1 MQYLSPLEQKLFWT
15 GIFVFQSSVNRMNL
29 EQWSYNIAER
39 KRRTAMDQFQ
49 IYKDIQARTNGE
61 IYIGVVGPVRTGKS
75 TFIRRFMEVISL
87 PQLSEY
93 EQKEL
98 RDQLPIS
105 GSGKTITTVE
115 PKFIPKKGMDLSLTK
130 DVDIKMKLIDC
141 VGFLIPDV
149 EGSTEQGN
157 QRMIKTPWAEQ
168 EIPFKEGAE
177 IGTKKVIQDHAT
189 IGILLTTDGSVGDF
203 PRDSYVQAEREVVHL
218 LKKEGKPFLI
228 ILNTKKPY
236 SAETKNLMKQMEDN
250 YDTFVMA
257 LNCDQLRQEDI
268 VQILENVLYE
278 FPVSEICFQIPKW
291 SEMLSLEHPLKQ
303 QLLESAKTVMERI
316 HTLHDVKKE
325 NYQVTNECIQRVFME
340 DTNLASGCVNLQ
352 IDIDE
357 SYYYDILS
365 EMTGTDIRTEYD
377 LIHILRDLSQNKEA
391 YRKVENAVQAVQG
404 KGYGIVMPNRDEI
417 QLEEP
422 ELIRQGN
429 KYGVLIRAHS
439 PSIHMIRANIETEI
453 APIVGSEEQARDL
466 MTYIE
471 EAKTDDNGIWE
482 TNIFGKSIEQLVGD
496 GIQNKVNLISDASQ
510 QKLQDTMQKIVND
523 SKGGMVCIII

>member
-1 MQYLSPLEQKLFWT
+1 
-15 GIFVFQSSVNRMNL
+15 MNL
-29 EQWSYNIAER
+29 KQGSYNIAER

-115 PKFIPKKGMDLSLTK
+115 PKFIPKKGMNISLTK

-149 EGSTEQGN
+149 EGSTEQGS

-168 EIPFKEGAE
+168 EIPFAEGAE

-189 IGILLTTDGSVGDF
+189 IGLLVTTDGSIGDF
-203 PRDSYVQAEREVVHL
+203 PRENYLQAEREVIRL
-218 LKKEGKPFLI
+218 LQKEGKPFLI

-236 SAETKNLMKQMEDN
+236 SAETKKLMNQMEEE
-250 YDTFVMA
+250 YGTFVMA

-268 VQILENVLYE
+268 IQILENALYE
-278 FPVSEICFQIPKW
+278 FPVSEIRFQIPKW

-303 QLLESAKTVMERI
+303 QLLSAAKSIMERI
-316 HTLHDVKKE
+316 HTIHDVKKE
-325 NYQVTNECIQRVFME
+325 NYQLLDGCLQRVIIE
-340 DTNLASGCVNLQ
+340 EANLASGSVNLQ
-352 IDIDE
+352 MDMDE
-357 SYYYDILS
+357 TYYYNTLS
-365 EMTGTDIRTEYD
+365 ELTGADIKSEYD
-377 LIHILRDLSQNKEA
+377 LIHLLKDLSKNKDA
-391 YRKVENAVQAVQG
+391 YTKVENAVRAVQG

-429 KYGVLIRAHS
+429 KYGVLIKAHS

-466 MTYIE
+466 IEYID
-471 EAKTDDNGIWE
+471 EAKNSENGIWE

-496 GIQNKVNLISDASQ
+496 GIQNKVNMISDASQ